1 MTDNKINQKLQD
13 LIQEFILEN
22 NKHNLSAIKDPQEI
36 QTKHIDDSLKILDYI
51 DLQNK
56 KILDLGC
63 GGGFPC
69 IPLAIQLPKSNFWG
83 LDSVEK
89 KLDSIREICN
99 KLDIRNL
106 ETVNARAEE
115 IAHKESFREKFD
127 VVLARA
133 FAPWPVLLELALPFV
148 KKGGILVAYQ
158 GPSIQASLD
167 EYKEYERHFGGK
179 IKEVIATQVQDH
191 QRIFIVIEK
200 ESTTELKF
208 PRKYNQIKNKKL

>member
-1 MTDNKINQKLQD
+1 M
-13 LIQEFILEN
+13 
-22 NKHNLSAIKDPQEI
+22 
-36 QTKHIDDSLKILDYI
+36 I

-69 IPLAIQLPKSNFWG
+69 IPLAIQLPKSTFWG

-89 KLDSIREICN
+89 KLDSIREVCN